1 MGDGPRD
8 HRALAARLAQGSAAG
23 LAVYGGGIG
32 LTYAAQLVLA
42 RLAGAASYGDYA
54 FVFAWVTVLAYLA
67 ALGFD
72 VSLLRLV
79 PAYQERRDWGLI
91 RGVIRYA
98 ETRTV
103 ALGAGIAV
111 AGTIAVL
118 IARERLPPELR
129 ATFLVGLPMVPVWA
143 LLWVRSAT
151 VRAWGGV
158 LTALAP
164 DRLVR
169 DGVLLLVLGIAGA
182 GLVRHVNAPFA
193 MLATLAGSVV
203 GLALVSVARRARRPG
218 EVRLATP
225 RSDRPQWRRIALP
238 LVVIAIAET
247 AMNRAGVVLVG
258 WIIGTTSAGFYS
270 LAFNLSSIVVLP
282 RMAVNALFAPMVSAM
297 FVRRELGGLQALIG
311 RTAVWTLL
319 GGAAIALPL
328 ALLAQPMLAWFG
340 HDFAAAL
347 PLLRVL
353 LIGQMVAAGAG
364 SQIFLMTMT
373 GHEHAAAVILS
384 AGTVIEI
391 VAAALL
397 TVLFGALGAAI
408 GYTLMLVAVNAAM
421 MLFIRRKLG
430 LMPGLIA
437 AGRSRGVPAAIE
449 VQAE

>member
-1 MGDGPRD
+1 
-8 HRALAARLAQGSAAG
+8 
-23 LAVYGGGIG
+23 
-32 LTYAAQLVLA
+32 
-42 RLAGAASYGDYA
+42 
-54 FVFAWVTVLAYLA
+54 
-67 ALGFD
+67 
-72 VSLLRLV
+72 LLRLV
-79 PAYQERRDWGLI
+79 PAYQERREWGLI

-111 AGTIAVL
+111 AGTIAVF
-118 IARERLPPELR
+118 IAWERLPPELR
-129 ATFLVGLPMVPVWA
+129 TTFLVGLPMVPVWA
-143 LLWVRSAT
+143 LLWVRSAM
-151 VRAWGGV
+151 VRAWGAV

-182 GLVRHVNAPFA
+182 GQVRHVNAPFA

-203 GLALVSVARRARRPG
+203 GLVLVSVARRARRPG
-218 EVRLATP
+218 EIRLAAP
-225 RSDRPQWRRIALP
+225 CSDGPQWRRIAFP

-258 WIIGTTSAGFYS
+258 WIVGTTSAGFYS

-297 FVRRELGGLQALIG
+297 FARREFGGLQALIG
-311 RTAVWTLL
+311 RAAIWTLL

-328 ALLAQPMLAWFG
+328 AVLAQPMLGWFG

-347 PLLRVL
+347 PLLPVL

-373 GHEHAAAVILS
+373 GHERAAAVMLS

-391 VAAALL
+391 AAAALL

-430 LMPGLIA
+430 LVPGLIA
-437 AGRSRGVPAAIE
+437 AGRRRRIPAGIE
-449 VQAE
+449 VQAK

>member
-328 ALLAQPMLAWFG
+328 AVLAQPMLAWFG

>member
-1 MGDGPRD
+1 
-8 HRALAARLAQGSAAG
+8 
-23 LAVYGGGIG
+23 
-32 LTYAAQLVLA
+32 
-42 RLAGAASYGDYA
+42 
-54 FVFAWVTVLAYLA
+54 
-67 ALGFD
+67 
-72 VSLLRLV
+72 
-79 PAYQERRDWGLI
+79 
-91 RGVIRYA
+91 
-98 ETRTV
+98 
-103 ALGAGIAV
+103 
-111 AGTIAVL
+111 
-118 IARERLPPELR
+118 
-129 ATFLVGLPMVPVWA
+129 
-143 LLWVRSAT
+143 
-151 VRAWGGV
+151 
-158 LTALAP
+158 
-164 DRLVR
+164 
-169 DGVLLLVLGIAGA
+169 
-182 GLVRHVNAPFA
+182 
-193 MLATLAGSVV
+193 
-203 GLALVSVARRARRPG
+203 
-218 EVRLATP
+218 
-225 RSDRPQWRRIALP
+225 
-238 LVVIAIAET
+238 
-247 AMNRAGVVLVG
+247 
-258 WIIGTTSAGFYS
+258 
-270 LAFNLSSIVVLP
+270 
-282 RMAVNALFAPMVSAM
+282 VNALFAPMVSAM

-328 ALLAQPMLAWFG
+328 AVLAQPMLAWFG